1 MILEFNSLIKDR
13 NKYNAL
19 RHFVKSFSFFVTL
32 HHGADFAIVVTA
44 TTAEKTRNI
53 TEKSNKWKWGCIRA

>member
-1 MILEFNSLIKDR
+1 MILEFNSQIKEQ

-19 RHFVKSFSFFVTL
+19 RHFVKPFSFFVTL
-32 HHGADFAIVVTA
+32 RHGADFAIVVTA

-53 TEKSNKWKWGCIRA
+53 TEKYNKWK